1 MNQAN
6 ILIIGVIYNTYPET
20 LRYLDSLAPLAT
32 EDITLIIVD
41 NSDKVKPP
49 DFLRKTSGYE
59 FVHYIDSEVNTGY
72 FHGAKKGLEAYL
84 QEHSVYPEWILVTNV
99 DIVFTPRFFIQLKTI
114 KEINRLGM
122 IAPSIL
128 SQKWKLDYNPGLE
141 KRYSKQKLQFHRI
154 IYSHYYFHNL
164 YLILA
169 YTKRWLAGA
178 FRKRR
183 TEVAEQTQGQKRIY
197 APHGSCLVFNKNYFT
212 FGGTLDLPN
221 FLFGEEIFVAE
232 SSKQMGLDII
242 YDPRLV
248 IYDYEHASVGFFVT
262 PTTNAYYRQA
272 NQMVLDRYYS

>member
-1 MNQAN
+1 
-6 ILIIGVIYNTYPET
+6 
-20 LRYLDSLAPLAT
+20 
-32 EDITLIIVD
+32 
-41 NSDKVKPP
+41 
-49 DFLRKTSGYE
+49 
-59 FVHYIDSEVNTGY
+59 
-72 FHGAKKGLEAYL
+72 LEAYL